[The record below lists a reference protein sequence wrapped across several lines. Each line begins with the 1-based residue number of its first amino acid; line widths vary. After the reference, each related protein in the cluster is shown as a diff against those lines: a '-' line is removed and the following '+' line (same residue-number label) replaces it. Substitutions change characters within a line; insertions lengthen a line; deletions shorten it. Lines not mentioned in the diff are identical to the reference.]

1 MVENYLDI
9 VAVLVIFFCLGI
21 LLSRLGGIGGI
32 IVRIKRT
39 VSKLRG
45 DRD

>member
-32 IVRIKRT
+32 IIKIKRMVYRLSGET
-39 VSKLRG
+39 
-45 DRD
+45 D

>member
-32 IVRIKRT
+32 IVKIRKT
-39 VSKLRG
+39 VSRLR
-45 DRD
+45 RDKD

>member
-9 VAVLVIFFCLGI
+9 VAVLVIFFYLGI

-32 IVRIKRT
+32 IIKNKRM
-39 VSKLRG
+39 VSRLRG